1 MRLPSASRSV
11 LSVRLRRPITGRKR
25 TKIRWRLVGKY
36 AVWLVVK
43 MKDLCVLSGMP
54 KDLCGLYSALVDADD
69 QGDTQALA
77 RLGWVLFTK
86 AGTAQEA
93 HHEAVGLLAELRAA
107 ACAVVADEGSP
118 ASLGLLRAVLAKRG
132 WLPPPGAT
140 PLQALAMPPRG

>member
-1 MRLPSASRSV
+1 
-11 LSVRLRRPITGRKR
+11 
-25 TKIRWRLVGKY
+25 
-36 AVWLVVK
+36 

-140 PLQALAMPPRG
+140 PLGARHATKRVAIRRTARANDHPDLRHQMNHR